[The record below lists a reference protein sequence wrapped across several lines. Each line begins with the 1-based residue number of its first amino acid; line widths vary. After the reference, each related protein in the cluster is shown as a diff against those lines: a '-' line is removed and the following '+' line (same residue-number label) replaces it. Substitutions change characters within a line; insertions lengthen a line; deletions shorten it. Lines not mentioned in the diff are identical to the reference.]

1 MDSTREAQGANSNL
15 TCAIH
20 CRAMKIT
27 RSVGLLRF
35 GGGLALACFV
45 CGVDVVFR
53 RGVTVCV
60 EARAAGFGI
69 KIVIDCWQGAKEQAA
84 DVGEG
89 AGAAWG
95 DASLGAE
102 SVEGAEGMID
112 ALSVLEAAGFL
123 GEGDG
128 EVLGVAGL

>member
-1 MDSTREAQGANSNL
+1 
-15 TCAIH
+15 
-20 CRAMKIT
+20 MKIT

-35 GGGLALACFV
+35 GGGLALTWV
-45 CGVDVVFR
+45 VGGVEVVLR

-84 DVGEG
+84 DVGER
-89 AGAAWG
+89 AGAARG

-102 SVEGAEGMID
+102 SVEFAEGMVD
-112 ALSVLEAAGFL
+112 ALGVLKAAGFL
-123 GEGDG
+123 GQGDA